1 MTTLWID
8 GVVREMTPEEV
19 AELEAV
25 AAEMPAPEPTAEERL
40 EALEEAMLE
49 LLGVTK

>member
-1 MTTLWID
+1 MKICEN
-8 GVVREMTPEEV
+8 GIVHEMTPEEI
-19 AELEAV
+19 AEFEAV

-49 LLGVTK
+49 LLGVAE

>member
-1 MTTLWID
+1 MKKYVD
-8 GVVREMTPEEV
+8 GEYLEMTPEGV

-49 LLGVTK
+49 LLGVAE